1 MGGDRAVLALLPQV
15 SVALSEVPTSLHPET
30 SPGISVDYF
39 SSEQGV
45 HVVIVSKRANSRTNK
60 ILNLIGAGVVVARKK
75 NDQKH
80 VTQEK
85 GFPFTKKSLWLI

>member
-1 MGGDRAVLALLPQV
+1 MGGDRAVLTLLPQV
-15 SVALSEVPTSLHPET
+15 SVGLWEVPIPLHPQT
-30 SPGISVDYF
+30 ALGVSVPDF

-45 HVVIVSKRANSRTNK
+45 HVVIVSERANGRTNK

>member
-1 MGGDRAVLALLPQV
+1 MGLAKGSHPLHGKIAPGIAVLCFSQEQ
-15 SVALSEVPTSLHPET
+15 EVQ
-30 SPGISVDYF
+30 I
-39 SSEQGV
+39 
-45 HVVIVSKRANSRTNK
+45 VIVLHCANTRTNK
-60 ILNLIGAGVVVARKK
+60 ILNLIGVRVVVTRKK